1 LCGGGFGLR
10 LLGFGG
16 GCGIVGLLA
25 GVVFW
30 YGGIGGRIGVILGL
44 VVLVTF
50 FIVYRL
56 WLPIVCG
63 VGSSIRY

>member
-50 FIVYRL
+50 FIVYR
-56 WLPIVCG
+56 
-63 VGSSIRY
+63 